1 MTESDSTD
9 DLSPENS
16 SEVQSQGKVLRL
28 IDAALRLQVPAATA
42 YVEGLRAKD
51 PEASPAELMKKLNR
65 RFLAATSA
73 SGASVGAAAAAPGV
87 GTGVSLALSAG
98 ESVVSLEATVFYVF
112 AVAAL
117 YDVSIRDIERR
128 RTLLFAILLGNSADR
143 VVHDVAGRTG
153 KHWAKAAIDAIPM
166 EGIRRTNGVLG
177 HNFVTKYGTRQGVL
191 VLGRAI
197 PFGLGAAIGG
207 GMNYAIGQAVVKST
221 RRVFGP
227 PPESFEER

>member
-1 MTESDSTD
+1 MTDTGSTTD
-9 DLSPENS
+9 DFGPDNPEPKG
-16 SEVQSQGKVLRL
+16 QGKILRL
-28 IDAALRLQVPAATA
+28 VDAALNMQVPAAVA
-42 YVEGLRAKD
+42 YVDGLRAKD
-51 PEASPAELMKKLNR
+51 PQATPTELLKKLNR

-153 KHWAKAAIDAIPM
+153 KHWAKAAIEAIPV
-166 EGIRRTNGVLG
+166 EGIRRINGVLG

-221 RRVFGP
+221 GRVFGP
-227 PPESFEER
+227 PPQSFEER

>member
-51 PEASPAELMKKLNR
+51 PEASPAELFKKLNR

-166 EGIRRTNGVLG
+166 EGIRRINGVLG

>member
-1 MTESDSTD
+1 MTDSDSTD
-9 DLSPENS
+9 IPTPDNS
-16 SEVQSQGKVLRL
+16 SEPTGQGRILRL
-28 IDAALRLQVPAATA
+28 VDAALNMQVPAATA
-42 YVEGLRAKD
+42 YVDGLRAKNPD
-51 PEASPAELMKKLNR
+51 ASPADLLKKLNR

-112 AVAAL
+112 AVGAL
-117 YDVSIRDIERR
+117 HGVSVREIERR

-166 EGIRRTNGVLG
+166 EGIRRINGVLG

-227 PPESFEER
+227 TPESFEES